1 MSQQM
6 KNIVINSPNNIDLLS
21 LLDEEINSVSDN
33 CKMIVKMFTEAA
45 EN

>member
-1 MSQQM
+1 M
-6 KNIVINSPNNIDLLS
+6 KNILINSPNKNNIDLLS

-33 CKMIVKMFTEAA
+33 CKMIVKMFTKAA

>member
-1 MSQQM
+1 M
-6 KNIVINSPNNIDLLS
+6 KIILINSPNNIDLLP

-33 CKMIVKMFTEAA
+33 CKMIVKTLTKGA